1 MFERGKKDEGLDEAA
16 DLRSGAPLR
25 GSESASPKAAGRSG
39 ECAVIGRSIEIN
51 GDVRGNEDLRIE
63 GDVSGTVELRNSNL
77 TIGKEGKVRA
87 DVYAKAITVDGTTEG
102 DLYASERI
110 IVHVSA
116 HVRGNITAPK
126 VGIEE
131 GAKFKGSIEMDQ
143 GAVEKALGKVNMQG
157 AARPVGDRSAAKPT
171 DTRVGQKDTVKDAA
185 QGLNPS
191 SGVR

>member
-1 MFERGKKDEGLDEAA
+1 MFERGKKDEGTDESVDQRPAVPQRSVEVP
-16 DLRSGAPLR
+16 RSGA
-25 GSESASPKAAGRSG
+25 ASTNG

-87 DVYAKAITVDGTTEG
+87 DVYAKSITVDGTTEG

-110 IVHVSA
+110 VVHISA

-143 GAVEKALGKVNMQG
+143 DAVEKALGKANMKA
-157 AARPVGDRSAAKPT
+157 AARPTADRPPVKPA
-171 DTRVGQKDTVKDAA
+171 DGKVGQKDIVKEAA
-185 QGLNPS
+185 SGPGPQA
-191 SGVR
+191 GVR

>member
-1 MFERGKKDEGLDEAA
+1 MFERGKRDEGLDEGA
-16 DLRSGAPLR
+16 DLRSAVPQR
-25 GSESASPKAAGRSG
+25 RPEPASPKTAGRSG
-39 ECAVIGRSIEIN
+39 EVAVIGRSIEIN

-63 GDVSGTVELRNSNL
+63 GDVSGTVELRNSDL

-110 IVHVSA
+110 TVHVSA

-143 GAVEKALGKVNMQG
+143 AAVEKALGKVNMQG
-157 AARPVGDRSAAKPT
+157 ASKPAGDRSPGKLGP
-171 DTRVGQKDTVKDAA
+171 KDAVKETPP
-185 QGLNPS
+185 GLNPPA
-191 SGVR
+191 GVR

>member
-1 MFERGKKDEGLDEAA
+1 MFERGKKDEGLDEGADFRSAA
-16 DLRSGAPLR
+16 PPRS
-25 GSESASPKAAGRSG
+25 SESPSPKAAGRGG

-87 DVYAKAITVDGTTEG
+87 DVYAKSVTVDGTTEG

-110 IVHVSA
+110 VVHISA
-116 HVRGNITAPK
+116 NVRGNITAPK

-143 GAVEKALGKVNMQG
+143 GAVEKALGKAHLQG
-157 AARPVGDRSAAKPT
+157 AIKPVGDRQSGKAADAK
-171 DTRVGQKDTVKDAA
+171 VGQKDVLKEAA
-185 QGLNPS
+185 SGLNPS
-191 SGVR
+191 GVR

>member
-1 MFERGKKDEGLDEAA
+1 MFERGKKDEGLDEGA
-16 DLRSGAPLR
+16 DFRSAAPLR
-25 GSESASPKAAGRSG
+25 SSESPSPKAASRGG

-157 AARPVGDRSAAKPT
+157 AARPAGKAT
-171 DTRVGQKDTVKDAA
+171 DARVGQKDAVKDVA